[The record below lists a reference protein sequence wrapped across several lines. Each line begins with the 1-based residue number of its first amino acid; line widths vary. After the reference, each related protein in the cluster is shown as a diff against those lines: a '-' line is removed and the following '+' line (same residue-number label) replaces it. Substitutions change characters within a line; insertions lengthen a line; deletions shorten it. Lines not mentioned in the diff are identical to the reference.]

1 MKSCH
6 SDQINQQLTAQRHTG
21 AAKKRQAPMLAQ
33 GDLAGALKSDD
44 DNLAIR
50 ERLANPTPATS
61 VTCRWS
67 RTTLPRALKSYN
79 DSLAI
84 ADRLANCA
92 AIHRGKAARLRKL
105 LMHCDRAKRSLLSG
119 QRCRLR
125 PPCGRT
131 TLAGSNGRSQS

>member
-1 MKSCH
+1 
-6 SDQINQQLTAQRHTG
+6 
-21 AAKKRQAPMLAQ
+21 MLAQ

-50 ERLANPTPATS
+50 ERLANPTPAMS

-84 ADRLANCA
+84 ADRLA
-92 AIHRGKAARLRKL
+92 IARRYVEE
-105 LMHCDRAKRSLLSG
+105 KRQDCESS
-119 QRCRLR
+119 
-125 PPCGRT
+125 
-131 TLAGSNGRSQS
+131 